1 MCKILMQPGLNNAI
15 FCILKS
21 ESDTCKEVI
30 EFVIQPDGSWKR
42 NMILQIST
50 NDVIALEIFP

>member
-1 MCKILMQPGLNNAI
+1 MQPGLNNAI